1 MDERDSFKSSLKDH
15 FDKKLVRLASL
26 EKDLDKKSS
35 ELDESEDTI
44 RGLRNK
50 EQELNQTV
58 RKLEMTIQKMRLVTG
73 SCQIKCPSFLQT
85 LFKGFVLTYL

>member
-26 EKDLDKKSS
+26 EKELDKKSS

-73 SCQIKCPSFLQT
+73 LSALVFYRPYSR
-85 LFKGFVLTYL
+85 VLC

>member
-73 SCQIKCPSFLQT
+73 LGALVFYNPYSR
-85 LFKGFVLTYL
+85 VLC